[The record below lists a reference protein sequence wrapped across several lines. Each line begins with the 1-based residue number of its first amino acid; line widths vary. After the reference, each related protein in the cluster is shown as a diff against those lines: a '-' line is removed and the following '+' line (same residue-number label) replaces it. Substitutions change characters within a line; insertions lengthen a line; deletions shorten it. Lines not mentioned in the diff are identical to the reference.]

1 MDKIDIGNKRSIK
14 ASDTQGS
21 ASDEPNSLMIVQLNN
36 NLQSSS
42 PINYQGGDT
51 SWTDPQPHKGL

>member
-1 MDKIDIGNKRSIK
+1 MNQVGIRNKYGIK

-21 ASDEPNSLMIVQLNN
+21 ASGETSSLIILQLNN

-42 PINYQGGDT
+42 PVNYQGGDT
-51 SWTDPQPHKGL
+51 S

>member
-1 MDKIDIGNKRSIK
+1 MDKVGIGNNRNIK

-21 ASDEPNSLMIVQLNN
+21 ASDEPSGLMIVQLNN

-42 PINYQGGDT
+42 PLNYQGGDT
-51 SWTDPQPHKGL
+51 S

>member
-1 MDKIDIGNKRSIK
+1 MDKVGIGNNRNIK

-21 ASDEPNSLMIVQLNN
+21 ASDEPSGLRIVQLNN

-42 PINYQGGDT
+42 PVNYQGGDT
-51 SWTDPQPHKGL
+51 S

>member
-1 MDKIDIGNKRSIK
+1 MDQVYIGNKCSIK

-21 ASDEPNSLMIVQLNN
+21 ASDEPSSLMIVQLNN

-51 SWTDPQPHKGL
+51 S